1 MVGIFRQ
8 AGFLTFDIRNT
19 VLQTVRQLQ
28 VYIACQI
35 QSGFPNAYLNLF
47 LVQLAHIKNH
57 TDGVQNKIH
66 GAWVQCSVEV
76 NSWKTLQVFRN
87 DILLIFLPWKL
98 ERVFENSNI
107 QHNDMCWEAS
117 GSSHNL
123 HQRALNQP
131 NKHTI

>member
-28 VYIACQI
+28 GYIARQI

-66 GAWVQCSVEV
+66 GAWVRCIVEV
-76 NSWKTLQVFRN
+76 NSWKTL
-87 DILLIFLPWKL
+87 
-98 ERVFENSNI
+98 
-107 QHNDMCWEAS
+107 
-117 GSSHNL
+117 
-123 HQRALNQP
+123 
-131 NKHTI
+131 